1 MSNRYGEM
9 DTDDT
14 ISSLTDKKAEGYTK
28 IILIND
34 YIVAGWLDIRYEP
47 IKFLYNKEEPDTIGI
62 NITDKM

>member
-9 DTDDT
+9 DIDDML
-14 ISSLTDKKAEGYTK
+14 SFLADKKAEGYTK

-34 YIVAGWLDIRYEP
+34 CIMAGWFNMSYEP